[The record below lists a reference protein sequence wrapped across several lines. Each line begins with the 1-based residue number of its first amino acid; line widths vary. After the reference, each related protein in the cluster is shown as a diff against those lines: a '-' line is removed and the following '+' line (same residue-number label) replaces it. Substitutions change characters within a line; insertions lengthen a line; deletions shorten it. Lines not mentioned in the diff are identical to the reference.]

1 MKTNMSNNSLVN
13 YDSKSDIIY
22 IVTKEGSEEEFI
34 EIAPGI
40 NMELD
45 ENGEVIGI
53 EILNASEFLKPIVK
67 SLYEHIQV
75 A

>member
-1 MKTNMSNNSLVN
+1 MSNNPLVN
-13 YDSKSDIIY
+13 YDSESDILY

-40 NMELD
+40 NVELD